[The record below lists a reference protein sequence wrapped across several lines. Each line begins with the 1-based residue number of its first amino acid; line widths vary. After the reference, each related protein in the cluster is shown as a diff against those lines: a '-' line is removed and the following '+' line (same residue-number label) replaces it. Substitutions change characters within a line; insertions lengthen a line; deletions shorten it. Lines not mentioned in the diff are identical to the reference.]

1 MARRPTLPSNARRSD
16 TRGFAAH
23 DMTASNSFYV
33 IGGTLRPDAPCY
45 VERRADAALFEG
57 LSAGDFCYV
66 LTSRQMG
73 KSSLMV
79 RTVGR
84 LRQEGHA
91 VAVLDLT
98 AIGQNLSVEQ
108 WYNGLLERLGAQL
121 DIEDELEDH
130 WELSSQLSPV
140 QRWFSALRDEG
151 LKAAESKKGLVI
163 FIDEIDSVRSL
174 PFSTDEFFAAIRECY
189 NRRANDARLERVTF
203 CLLGVATPSDLI
215 QDTRTTPFNI
225 GRRVELRDF
234 TRLEAEPLV
243 DGLKG
248 FRDDATADALLN
260 RILYWTNGQPYLTQR
275 FCQAVA
281 EDESVTDAA
290 AIDAMC
296 DALFLS
302 EKAREKNDNLIF
314 VRERILRSQGDLAAL
329 LDLYG
334 KVWKGRKEP
343 DDPSNPLVCV
353 LRLSG
358 ITQAVEGGLA
368 VRNRIYQRVFDD
380 KWARANMPDAELRRQ
395 REAYVSGIWRT
406 ALVAFVVVLAI
417 SFFAGLAIR
426 QRMRAEENY
435 FEVDYQKKK
444 ADFARA
450 EAERAASEL
459 SETLARME
467 MQQAETAMRSGH
479 SADGIAHLAH
489 VLRGNPTNRTA
500 AVWLMSA
507 LSQRSFA
514 RPIFRRDTEL
524 AEVRESPFYS
534 PDGGRVIASMGNE
547 AHVLSETGE
556 IVAGPMLYGGS
567 IPNDAREFSP
577 DGGRVALGSAD
588 NTARVWDAFTG
599 RALTPPLEHAGQVS
613 VVHFSPDGLR
623 LLTVTLNRVARVWDA
638 FTGRS
643 LCEPI
648 RLPRGFGGVRF
659 SKDGTRIVMEPPEPR
674 PEAGRPG
681 GSGVERGG
689 RTGGRGGGGRPF
701 ISWDVRPG
709 GMLGIMMRH
718 RGAIGS
724 VEFAPEGGRVL
735 IASHDGS
742 AAIWDAGTGERVTD
756 LMEHELRINQAGFSP
771 DGRLVTTASEDRTAR
786 IWNAGDGSPLTSHL
800 EHEGPV
806 HMAVFSPDNRLLAT
820 ASEDGTA
827 RVWRVGTGE
836 IAFVCD
842 VGSPTLSVMFS
853 PDGARLMTAST
864 DRRVR
869 LWDTAT
875 GAESPGGFQ
884 VEYGSRRMGPFR
896 RSRGRGQSEPAEWIM
911 ARFSDDGAKAL
922 TLVNGRFSSEA
933 RIWDFESG
941 DWMSGSLD
949 HNSFVR
955 SARFAPGSAR
965 VVTASDDRTA
975 RVWTTAAGDPVGTAM
990 EHGSEVLLAGFF
1002 PDGRKVFTFSARHE
1016 TRVWDAG
1023 TGIPLSEP
1031 YAHAHQHFH
1040 WGSFDEPQHTGAVS
1054 PDGRWLA
1061 APSGDLR
1068 LQIWEALTTGEGSPT
1083 WLPELAESIV
1093 GRRVDARGLFE
1104 NVVPGMG
1111 RGGRPGERSRPG
1123 DEIRPEDDS
1132 SYAVWGR
1139 WFLSDRG
1146 ERTISPSASMTVSEY
1161 IERLIEADLEE
1172 SLREALHMMPDRPAV
1187 LSRLA
1192 DVVEE
1197 GAAPDDE
1204 RARREA
1210 LFYGHRAAEV
1220 AGEDSLRWL
1229 AHAGRAGRQGDEEE
1243 MDSAIKTAL
1252 SVAVK
1257 QKDEELL
1264 KEVRARA
1271 ERLREAP

>member
-1 MARRPTLPSNARRSD
+1 MHMNAPSRN
-16 TRGFAAH
+16 
-23 DMTASNSFYV
+23 FYV

-45 VERRADAALFEG
+45 VERRADAELFEG
-57 LSAGDFCYV
+57 LIAGEFCYV

-84 LRQEGHA
+84 LRQEGHG

-140 QRWFSALRDEG
+140 QRWFSALCDEG
-151 LKAAESKKGLVI
+151 LKATESKKGLVI
-163 FIDEIDSVRSL
+163 FIDEIDAVRSL
-174 PFSTDEFFAAIRECY
+174 PFSTDEFFSAIRECY
-189 NRRANDARLERVTF
+189 NRRANDPRLERVTF

-225 GRRVELRDF
+225 GRRIELRDF
-234 TRLEAEPLV
+234 SRGEAGPLA

-248 FRDDATADALLN
+248 GRDGATADALLA
-260 RILYWTNGQPYLTQR
+260 RILHWTNGQPYLTQR

-281 EDESVTDAA
+281 ERESVTTAA
-290 AIDAMC
+290 DIDALC

-314 VRERILRSQGDLAAL
+314 VRERILRSEGDLAAL

-334 KVWKGRKEP
+334 KVWKGKREP

-358 ITQAVEGGLA
+358 ITRAVEGGLA
-368 VRNRIYQRVFDD
+368 VRNRIYKRVFDD

-395 REAYVSGIWRT
+395 REAYVSGISRT
-406 ALVAFVVVLAI
+406 ALVAFVVVLVI

-435 FEVDYQKKK
+435 SEAVYQKGE
-444 ADFARA
+444 ADAART
-450 EAERAASEL
+450 EAERAATEL

-467 MQQAETAMRSGH
+467 LQQAEMAMRSGR

-489 VLRGNPTNRTA
+489 VLRGNPTNQTA

-514 RPIFRRDTEL
+514 RPMFRRDTEL
-524 AEVRESPFYS
+524 AEARESPFYS

-556 IVAGPMLYGGS
+556 IVAGPMLYGGT

-599 RALTPPLEHAGQVS
+599 RALTPSLEHAGQVS

-638 FTGRS
+638 FTGRP

-648 RLPRGFGGVRF
+648 RMPRGFGGVRF
-659 SKDGTRIVMEPPEPR
+659 SLDGTRIVMEPPEPR
-674 PEAGRPG
+674 PDAGRGG
-681 GSGVERGG
+681 GSGAERGG
-689 RTGGRGGGGRPF
+689 RSGGRGGGTRPL

-742 AAIWDAGTGERVTD
+742 AAIWDAGTGVRVTD

-800 EHEGPV
+800 EHDGPV

-836 IAFVCD
+836 AAFVCD

-853 PDGARLMTAST
+853 PDGASLMTAST

-869 LWDTAT
+869 LWDAST
-875 GAESPGGFQ
+875 GAEKEGGFQ
-884 VEYGSRRMGPFR
+884 VDYGSRRMGPFR
-896 RSRGRGQSEPAEWIM
+896 RSRGRAPSELADWIM
-911 ARFSDDGAKAL
+911 ARFSNDGAKAL
-922 TLVNGRFSSEA
+922 TLVNGRFSSEV
-933 RIWDFESG
+933 RLWDFASG
-941 DWMSGSLD
+941 DWISGSLD

-955 SARFAPGSAR
+955 SARFAPDSGR

-975 RVWTTAAGDPVGTAM
+975 RVWTTAAGDPVGAAM

-1031 YAHAHQHFH
+1031 YAHAHRHYYR
-1040 WGSFDEPQHTGAVS
+1040 GSSDDPQHTGAVS

-1068 LQIWEALTTGEGSPT
+1068 LQIWEALAADGGAPA

-1093 GRRVDARGLFE
+1093 GRRVDPRGLFE
-1104 NVVPGMG
+1104 NVVPGGG
-1111 RGGRPGERSRPG
+1111 RGRAGERSRPG
-1123 DEIRPEDDS
+1123 DEIGPEDDS

-1146 ERTISPSASMTVSEY
+1146 ERTISPSASMSVSEY
-1161 IERLIEADLEE
+1161 IDRLVEADLEE
-1172 SLREALHMMPDRPAV
+1172 SLREALHMIPDRPAV

-1192 DVVEE
+1192 DAILE
-1197 GAAPDDE
+1197 GAVPDDE

-1210 LFYGHRAAEV
+1210 LFYGRRAAEV
-1220 AGEDSLRWL
+1220 AGDDPTLWL
-1229 AHAGRAGRQGDEEE
+1229 AHAGRAGRLGNEEE
-1243 MDSAIKTAL
+1243 MKAAIKAA
-1252 SVAVK
+1252 VAIAVK
-1257 QKDEELL
+1257 SKDEELL

-1271 ERLREAP
+1271 ERLREER